1 MVVAEAAA
9 AGNEMSLSNMV
20 LGFYE
25 EAERERWTEEAADTA
40 AAEDGSDDEGS
51 SSGGGS
57 AESRAFWQE
66 QRSLLHVSSLLHFL
80 LIQKQISVAFFSFV
94 LINYG

>member
-1 MVVAEAAA
+1 MVVAESAA

-25 EAERERWTEEAADTA
+25 EAERERWPEDAAGA
-40 AAEDGSDDEGS
+40 GAGDGTDDEGS
-51 SSGGGS
+51 STAGA

-66 QRSLLHVSSLLHFL
+66 QRSLLQVSPWQLLFVESVSS
-80 LIQKQISVAFFSFV
+80 FFVFTMAAAV
-94 LINYG
+94 R